1 MSQIQHAVPIAV
13 QRCVICGFDFGTG
26 LDVCVADAEGL
37 PALLQQALGRV
48 DSAAVRHRLAPW
60 EWSMLEYG
68 AHLGE
73 VIPWYL
79 GRVQQVL
86 DEDRPQLR
94 PIDWTIEAEVG
105 EYRRRSVQR
114 VCSEVA
120 DACGSLVEMINSLDD
135 DQLRREGIGSDG
147 SPRTI
152 EVLLTRADHEIVHHE
167 RDLRCALDRLQGVT

>member
-26 LDVCVADAEGL
+26 LDDCVTHATEL
-37 PALLQQALGRV
+37 PELLQETLGKV

-86 DEDRPQLR
+86 DEDRPQLQ
-94 PIDWTIEAEVG
+94 PMDWTIEAEVG

-114 VCSEVA
+114 VCA
-120 DACGSLVEMINSLDD
+120 DVDQACRSLIAMINSLDD
-135 DQLRREGIGSDG
+135 DHLRREGIGSDG

-152 EVLLTRADHEIVHHE
+152 EVLLTRADHEIIHHE
-167 RDLRCALDRLQGVT
+167 RDLRRALDRLQG